1 MNDSLNQTTLARL
14 KLPLAATLAGLWAER
29 LTRAFWPLWTVL
41 IATLAALSFGL
52 HDTLPVEAV
61 WTGLIGVLVGVVWS
75 AWQGIR
81 AFHRPTR
88 AEALARIDATL
99 PGQPLATLA
108 DTQAIGAADPMS
120 AAVWAV
126 HRRRMADRAAT
137 ARPVAPDLRL
147 ARRDPFG
154 LRYLALTALVMALLF
169 GSLWRAATVTGLAP
183 GQAEALAMGP
193 TWEGWV
199 QPPPYTGKPALY
211 LNDIAG
217 PSFEAPVGSRVQ
229 VRLYGEVGQL
239 LLAET
244 VSGRAGTDVPPAS
257 DPAQDFTLTQS
268 GQIEVQGPGGRVWQV
283 VALADSAPVIGAT
296 GPATREG
303 DGRMRLPFL
312 AEDDHGVV
320 SAQAEITLDLAALPR
335 RFGLAIDP
343 EPRDALILD
352 LPMPIRGDRASF
364 EEALVEDVSKHPYAN
379 LPVQVR
385 LSATDAPGQ
394 IGLSDPITMDLPAKR
409 FFDPLAAA
417 IIEMRRDLLW
427 NRDNAPR
434 SVQLLKAVTNRPE
447 GFIRNERAWLRLR
460 VTLRRLDLEQANLTP
475 QARDEIAEALWEIAL
490 MVEEGDLASALERLR
505 RAQDRL
511 DEAIRNGAD
520 PSEIDRLMQE
530 MREALD
536 EYMRRLAEEAE
547 RNPDQQQSG
556 EMQGMEFSGNQ
567 LEEMLQEL
575 QRLMEEGRMAEAQE
589 LMEMMRQLME
599 NMQVTQGEGGQGSG
613 QGNQSMRDLAET
625 LRDQQGLSDEAFR
638 ELQEEFNGQQGQQG
652 QDGQQGQ
659 NQPGQQGQG
668 QQGQGQQPGQEQGEG
683 QGQQGQNEPGQQ
695 GGGGLADRQRELRD
709 RLGQLNGGQLPGEGS
724 EQGEAGRR
732 ALDEAGR
739 AMREAEDALRDGD
752 LPGALDRQAEAMN
765 QMREGMRA
773 LGEAMA
779 EEQRQQQ
786 GNGQQGE
793 AFGRADPNAPRD
805 PLGREPGDGARIGSD
820 RNMLQG
826 EDVYRRAEELLGEI
840 RRRQGEQVRP
850 EAERDYLRRLLD
862 MF

>member
-1 MNDSLNQTTLARL
+1 MTDSLNQTTLARL
-14 KLPLAATLAGLWAER
+14 RGPLAATLAGLWAER
-29 LTRAFWPLWTVL
+29 LTRAFWPLWSVL
-41 IATLAALSFGL
+41 IAALAALSFGL

-61 WTGLIGVLVGVVWS
+61 WSGLVAVLVGVVWS
-75 AWQGIR
+75 LWAGVR
-81 AFHRPTR
+81 AFRRPTR

-108 DTQAIGAADPMS
+108 DTQAIGSADPMS

-154 LRYLALTALVMALLF
+154 LRYVALTAFVMALMF

-193 TWEGWV
+193 SWEGWV

-211 LNDIAG
+211 LNDIDRT
-217 PSFEAPVGSRVQ
+217 SFEAPVGSRVQ
-229 VRLYGEVGQL
+229 IRMYGEVGEL

-257 DPAQDFTLTQS
+257 DPAQDFVLTQS
-268 GQIEVQGPGGRVWQV
+268 GQIEVQGTGGRVWQV
-283 VALADSAPVIGAT
+283 IALPDTAPVIGPT

-303 DGRMRLPFL
+303 DGEMRLPFL

-320 SAQAEITLDLAALPR
+320 SAQAEITLDLASIPR
-335 RFGLAIDP
+335 RHGLTIAP
-343 EPRDALILD
+343 EPREALILD

-364 EEALVEDVSKHPYAN
+364 EEALVEDVSKHPFAN

-385 LSATDAPGQ
+385 LSASDAPGQ
-394 IGLSDPITMDLPAKR
+394 IGLSEPITMDLPAKR

-427 NRDNAPR
+427 NRENAGR
-434 SVQLLKAVTNRPE
+434 SVQILKAVTNRPE

-460 VTLRRLDLEQANLTP
+460 VALRRLDLEQATLTP

-638 ELQEEFNGQQGQQG
+638 ELQEDFNGQQGQQGQQG

-659 NQPGQQGQG
+659 GQQGQH
-668 QQGQGQQPGQEQGEG
+668 GQGQQPGQEQGEG
-683 QGQQGQNEPGQQ
+683 QGQQGQNEPGGQ
-695 GGGGLADRQRELRD
+695 GGNGLADRQRQLRD

-739 AMREAEDALRDGD
+739 AMREAEDALRNGD

-840 RRRQGEQVRP
+840 RRRQGEQARP

-862 MF
+862 LF

>member
-1 MNDSLNQTTLARL
+1 MTDSLNQTTLARL
-14 KLPLAATLAGLWAER
+14 RVPLGATLAGLWAER
-29 LTRAFWPLWTVL
+29 ITRAFWPLWSVL
-41 IATLAALSFGL
+41 IAGLSMLAFGL
-52 HDTLPVEAV
+52 HDTLPIEAV
-61 WTGLIGVLVGVVWS
+61 WMGMVAALVAAIWALWS
-75 AWQGIR
+75 GWR
-81 AFHRPTR
+81 AFRRPTR
-88 AEALARIDATL
+88 AEAIARIDATL

-120 AAVWAV
+120 AAVWQV

-137 ARPVAPDLRL
+137 ARPVSPNLRL
-147 ARRDPFG
+147 ARRDPYG
-154 LRYLALTALVMALLF
+154 LRYVALTAFVMALMF

-193 TWEGWV
+193 SWEGWI
-199 QPPPYTGKPALY
+199 QPPPYTGRPALY
-211 LNDIAG
+211 LNDIDRA
-217 PSFEAPVGSRVQ
+217 SFEVPVGSRVQ
-229 VRLYGEVGQL
+229 MRMYGEVGQL

-257 DPAQDFTLTQS
+257 DPAQDFVLTRS

-283 VALADSAPVIGAT
+283 IALPDQPPSIAPT

-303 DGRMRLPFL
+303 NGQMRLPFL
-312 AEDDHGVV
+312 AQDDYGVT
-320 SAQAEITLDLAALPR
+320 AARAEITLNLPAISR
-335 RFGLAIDP
+335 RFGLAAEP
-343 EPRDALILD
+343 EPREALILD
-352 LPMPIRGDRASF
+352 LPMPIRGNRASF
-364 EEALVEDVSKHPYAN
+364 EEALIEDVSKHPYAN

-394 IGLSDPITMDLPAKR
+394 TGLSEPIMMDLPAKR

-417 IIEMRRDLLW
+417 IIELRRDLLW
-427 NRDNAPR
+427 NRANAAR
-434 SVQLLKAVTNRPE
+434 TAQVMKAVTNHPE
-447 GFIRNERAWLRLR
+447 GFIRNERAWLHLR
-460 VTLRRLDLEQANLTP
+460 VALRRLDAEKASLTP
-475 QARDEIAEALWEIAL
+475 EVRDEIAETLWEIAL
-490 MVEEGDLASALERLR
+490 MVEEGDLASALERLQ

-547 RNPDQQQSG
+547 ANPDQQQSG
-556 EMQGMEFSGNQ
+556 DMQGMEFSGNQ
-567 LEEMLQEL
+567 LQEMLDEL

-599 NMQVTQGEGGQGSG
+599 NMQVTQGEGGQGG
-613 QGNQSMRDLAET
+613 QGNQAMRDLSET

-638 ELQEEFNGQQGQQG
+638 ELQDEFNGRE
-652 QDGQQGQ
+652 GQQGQ
-659 NQPGQQGQG
+659 NQPGQ
-668 QQGQGQQPGQEQGEG
+668 EGEG
-683 QGQQGQNEPGQQ
+683 QDGEGQDGEGQQGQNQQ
-695 GGGGLADRQRELRD
+695 GQGSGGLADRQRQLRD
-709 RLGQLNGGQLPGEGS
+709 RLGQLNGGQLPGEGT
-724 EQGEAGRR
+724 EQGEAGRQ

-739 AMREAEDALRDGD
+739 AMREAEDALRQGD
-752 LPGALDRQAEAMN
+752 LPGALDRQAEAM
-765 QMREGMRA
+765 QSMRDGMRA

-779 EEQRQQQ
+779 EEQGQQQ
-786 GNGQQGE
+786 GNGQDGE
-793 AFGRADPNAPRD
+793 AFGRADPRAPRD
-805 PLGREPGDGARIGSD
+805 PLGRDTGDGARIGSD

-840 RRRQGEQVRP
+840 RRRQGEQARP

>member
-1 MNDSLNQTTLARL
+1 MTDSLNTATLSRL

-29 LTRAFWPLWTVL
+29 LTRAFWPLWCIL
-41 IATLAALSFGL
+41 IAALSALAFGL
-52 HDTLPVEAV
+52 HDMLPVEAV
-61 WTGLIGVLVGVVWS
+61 WIGMVSTLGGAGWALWSGL
-75 AWQGIR
+75 R
-81 AFHRPTR
+81 AFRAPDR
-88 AEALARIDATL
+88 AEAVARIDATL

-108 DTQAIGAADPMS
+108 DTQAIGSADPAS

-147 ARRDPFG
+147 ARRDPYG
-154 LRYLALTALVMALLF
+154 LRYMALTAFVMALLF
-169 GSLWRAATVTGLAP
+169 GSLWRAASVTGLGP
-183 GQAEALAMGP
+183 GTAEALAAGP

-211 LNDIAG
+211 LNDIDRA
-217 PSFEAPVGSRVQ
+217 SFEAPVGSRVQ

-239 LLAET
+239 VLAET

-257 DPAQDFTLTQS
+257 DPAQDFLLQQS
-268 GQIEVQGPGGRVWQV
+268 GQIEVQGPGGRVWRV
-283 VALADSAPVIGAT
+283 IALPDTAPVIAPT
-296 GPATREG
+296 GEATREG
-303 DGRMRLPFL
+303 NGQMRLPFK
-312 AEDDHGVV
+312 AEDDHGVT
-320 SAQAEITLDLAALPR
+320 AARAEITLNVPAIPR
-335 RFGLAIDP
+335 RFGLAVEP
-343 EPRDALILD
+343 EPREALVLD
-352 LPMPIRGDRASF
+352 LPLPIRGNRASF
-364 EEALVEDVSKHPYAN
+364 EEALLEDVSKHPFAN

-394 IGLSDPITMDLPAKR
+394 IGLSEPIQMELPAKR

-427 NRDNAPR
+427 TRENAPR
-434 SVQLLKAVTNRPE
+434 SAQMLKAVTNRPD
-447 GFIRNERAWLRLR
+447 GFMRNERAWLQLR
-460 VTLRRLDLEQANLTP
+460 VVMRRLDLEKASLTP
-475 QARDEIAEALWEIAL
+475 EARDEIAEALWEIAL

-511 DEAIRNGAD
+511 DEAMRNGAD
-520 PSEIDRLMQE
+520 QSEIDRLMQE

-536 EYMRRLAEEAE
+536 EYMRRLAEESQA
-547 RNPDQQQSG
+547 NPEDQMSG
-556 EMQGMEFSGNQ
+556 DQQGMEFSGNQ
-567 LEEMLQEL
+567 LQEMLNEL

-599 NMQVTQGEGGQGSG
+599 NMQVTQGQGGQGG
-613 QGNQSMRDLAET
+613 QGNPAMRGLAET

-638 ELQEEFNGQQGQQG
+638 ELQEGFNGQQGR
-652 QDGQQGQ
+652 
-659 NQPGQQGQG
+659 NQPGQQGE
-668 QQGQGQQPGQEQGEG
+668 GQEGEG
-683 QGQQGQNEPGQQ
+683 QGQEGDGQQ
-695 GGGGLADRQRELRD
+695 GDGQHGQDQPGGGGGGLADRQRGLRD
-709 RLGQLNGGQLPGEGS
+709 RLGQLGQGPLPGEGS

-732 ALDEAGR
+732 ALDEANR
-739 AMREAEDALRDGD
+739 AMREAEEALRGGD
-752 LPGALDRQAEAMN
+752 LPGALDRQAEAM
-765 QMREGMRA
+765 QAMRDGMRA

-779 EEQRQQQ
+779 EEQRQQ

-793 AFGRADPNAPRD
+793 AFGRADPRAPRD

-840 RRRQGEQVRP
+840 RRRQGEQARP

>member
-1 MNDSLNQTTLARL
+1 MTDSLNQTTLARL
-14 KLPLAATLAGLWAER
+14 RVPLAATLAGLWAER
-29 LTRAFWPLWTVL
+29 LTRAFWPLWSVL
-41 IATLAALSFGL
+41 IAALAALSFGL
-52 HDTLPVEAV
+52 HDTLPIEAV
-61 WTGLIGVLVGVVWS
+61 WTGLVAVLVGVVWS
-75 AWQGIR
+75 LWSGVR
-81 AFHRPTR
+81 AFRRPTR

-126 HRRRMADRAAT
+126 HRRRMADRAAG
-137 ARPVAPDLRL
+137 ARPVPPDLRL

-154 LRYLALTALVMALLF
+154 LRYVALTAFVMALMF

-193 TWEGWV
+193 SWEGWI

-211 LNDIAG
+211 LNDIDRA
-217 PSFEAPVGSRVQ
+217 SFEAPVGSRVQ

-257 DPAQDFTLTQS
+257 DPAQDFLLTQS

-283 VALADSAPVIGAT
+283 IALPDIAPVIGPT

-303 DGRMRLPFL
+303 DGEMRLPFL

-320 SAQAEITLDLAALPR
+320 SAQAEITLDLAAVPR
-335 RFGLAIDP
+335 RHGLTIDP
-343 EPRDALILD
+343 EPREALVLD
-352 LPMPIRGDRASF
+352 LPMPIRGNRASF
-364 EEALVEDVSKHPYAN
+364 EEALVEDVSKHPFAN

-385 LSATDAPGQ
+385 LSASDAPGQ
-394 IGLSDPITMDLPAKR
+394 VGLSDPITMDLPAKR

-427 NRDNAPR
+427 NRENAPR
-434 SVQLLKAVTNRPE
+434 SVQILKAVTNRPE

-460 VTLRRLDLEQANLTP
+460 VALRRLDLEQASLTP

-530 MREALD
+530 MREALN

-599 NMQVTQGEGGQGSG
+599 NMQVTQGEGGQGG

-638 ELQEEFNGQQGQQG
+638 ELQEEFNGRQGEQG

-659 NQPGQQGQG
+659 NQPGQEG
-668 QQGQGQQPGQEQGEG
+668 QQGQGQQPGQDQGQG
-683 QGQQGQNEPGQQ
+683 QGQQGQNEPGGQ
-695 GGGGLADRQRELRD
+695 GGSGLADRQRQLRD

-724 EQGEAGRR
+724 ERGEAGRR

-739 AMREAEDALRDGD
+739 AMREAEEALRNGD

-786 GNGQQGE
+786 GNGQEGE
-793 AFGRADPNAPRD
+793 AFGRADPSAPRD

-840 RRRQGEQVRP
+840 RRRQGEQARP

-862 MF
+862 LF